1 MPLLIRGKST
11 NKSQAVKEYFFT
23 FRIIIERQPKSAIV
37 KQSEILSDILIKA
50 FDLRRIQFSPD
61 TAHNFSDGEVEDV
74 EAVIFLSTV
83 TMIYKLSDA
92 TFRPMFSKMWEW
104 ATNPTLGA
112 DKSAK
117 QHRRTT
123 LYAFL
128 GVFFDM
134 LKACV

>member
-1 MPLLIRGKST
+1 MIIDKQT
-11 NKSQAVKEYFFT
+11 NKSQAVKDYFFL
-23 FRIIIERQPKSAIV
+23 FRIIIERQAKSAVV

-50 FDLRRIQFSPD
+50 FDLRRIQISQNI
-61 TAHNFSDGEVEDV
+61 AHNFSGDEVEDV
-74 EAVIFLSTV
+74 EAVIFSSAV

-92 TFRPMFSKMWEW
+92 TFRPMFSRMWEW
-104 ATNPTLGA
+104 ATNSTLEV

-128 GVFFDM
+128 GVFFHTF
-134 LKACV
+134 KACF

>member
-1 MPLLIRGKST
+1 M
-11 NKSQAVKEYFFT
+11 T
-23 FRIIIERQPKSAIV
+23 FRISIERQPKSAIV
-37 KQSEILSDILIKA
+37 KQSDILSDILIKA

-61 TAHNFSDGEVEDV
+61 TVHSFSEDEVEDV
-74 EAVIFLSTV
+74 EAAIFSSTV
-83 TMIYKLSDA
+83 TMIYKLNDA

-104 ATNPTLGA
+104 ATNPTSEA

-128 GVFFDM
+128 GFFFHM

>member
-1 MPLLIRGKST
+1 MKD
-11 NKSQAVKEYFFT
+11 YFFT
-23 FRIIIERQPKSAIV
+23 FCIIIERQPKSAVV

-61 TAHNFSDGEVEDV
+61 TAHNFSDDEVEDA
-74 EAVIFLSTV
+74 EAAIFSSTV

-104 ATNPTLGA
+104 ATNPTLEA
-112 DKSAK
+112 DMSAK

-128 GVFFDM
+128 GVFFHM
-134 LKACV
+134 FKACV

>member
-1 MPLLIRGKST
+1 M
-11 NKSQAVKEYFFT
+11 T
-23 FRIIIERQPKSAIV
+23 FRSIVERQPKSAIG
-37 KQSEILSDILIKA
+37 KQSVILSSILIQA
-50 FDLRRIQFSPD
+50 FDLRRRQFLPGTEHSFGD
-61 TAHNFSDGEVEDV
+61 DEVEDV
-74 EAVIFLSTV
+74 EAVIVSSAI

-92 TFRPMFSKMWEW
+92 EFRPIFFKMWEW
-104 ATNPTLGA
+104 ATNPKSEA

-117 QHRRTT
+117 LYRRTT